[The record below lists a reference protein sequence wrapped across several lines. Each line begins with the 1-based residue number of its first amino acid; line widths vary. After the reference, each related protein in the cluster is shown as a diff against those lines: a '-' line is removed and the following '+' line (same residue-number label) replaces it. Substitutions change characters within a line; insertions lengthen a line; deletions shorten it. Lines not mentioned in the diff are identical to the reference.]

1 MPALL
6 LLCRHVSCSHHP
18 SRTRRGSQRTCRT
31 RSPQGLVL
39 AGVPVAGVDRTQ
51 SPTRPGGMGREG
63 AIRNPA
69 RANRDGRRNPG
80 CPRRRSTVIVVDA
93 SAVVAFVTDT
103 GRLGEFLA
111 ATLTANEVAYPSLMP
126 YEVAH
131 VLRRLC
137 MNGVVDEQTARRA
150 LLGGALRGQVF
161 EFADLADR
169 VWHLRHNLT
178 AYDASYVALAELIDA
193 PLLTLDTRLA
203 AAPGTRCRF
212 VEVPSSF

>member
-1 MPALL
+1 MI
-6 LLCRHVSCSHHP
+6 
-18 SRTRRGSQRTCRT
+18 
-31 RSPQGLVL
+31 
-39 AGVPVAGVDRTQ
+39 VA
-51 SPTRPGGMGREG
+51 
-63 AIRNPA
+63 
-69 RANRDGRRNPG
+69 
-80 CPRRRSTVIVVDA
+80 DA

-111 ATLTANEVAYPSLMP
+111 ATLTANEIAYPSLMP

-137 MNGVVDEQTARRA
+137 MNDVVDKQTARRA

-169 VWHLRHNLT
+169 IWQLRDNLT
-178 AYDASYVALAELIDA
+178 AYDAAYVALAELIDA

-212 VEVPSSF
+212 VEVPSNF